1 MEGKLNSVS
10 KELGTITK
18 QICETKEQ
26 IDNEQDREHRR
37 RNIIRGNLFY
47 LLIALE
53 RLLLFSWLTTANS
66 STEAKVIFVAG
77 YTAKHF
83 RGGG

>member
-10 KELGTITK
+10 KELQTIMK
-18 QICETKEQ
+18 QICETKKQ

-53 RLLLFSWLTTANS
+53 R
-66 STEAKVIFVAG
+66 
-77 YTAKHF
+77 
-83 RGGG
+83 